1 MTCGMTRSAIQFFHG
16 HLLAAFQWNPLVLA
30 ALCGLS
36 VFNVYALIVLLTR
49 APRLRITLWTRA
61 EKNYARIIIITALAL
76 NWTYLLLHWR

>member
-61 EKNYARIIIITALAL
+61 EKKYARIIIITALAL